1 MYALWKLKRQRE
13 GCNFLVRLSIL
24 TYFRRNHHFA
34 RKPCYIISNFSIFA
48 SLPIWASILNFS
60 ILNVFN
66 RKLLSKCVYDAYFR
80 SQEIKTNQ
88 ISYFTRKIPSFA
100 KNEIY
105 GGHFVF
111 FTPPPISTGSWL
123 DRKVIYNPK
132 PSYEEYYSHTKFQEN
147 RIKTVTMTALLFFVK
162 DGGCDVIN
170 YVNELKLKR
179 TQLDIQETSFGNN
192 SIMSAQ

>member
-1 MYALWKLKRQRE
+1 MFDCRFWHIFAK
-13 GCNFLVRLSIL
+13 
-24 TYFRRNHHFA
+24 NHHFA

-100 KNEIY
+100 KNEILAAILY
-105 GGHFVF
+105 FL
-111 FTPPPISTGSWL
+111 TPLPISTGSWL

-132 PSYEEYYSHTKFQEN
+132 PSNYEILLKTEMSRKSDQNCN
-147 RIKTVTMTALLFFVK
+147 RDSVLVF
-162 DGGCDVIN
+162 
-170 YVNELKLKR
+170 
-179 TQLDIQETSFGNN
+179 S
-192 SIMSAQ
+192 